1 MPSLISGNSPTSCIH
16 LPQTHQVVK
25 IIRLVLEIAAP
36 QVVLITETNVPH
48 KDNISYFGEYDPET
62 GLNDEAHMVYQF
74 PLAPLVLHTLQ
85 AGSSA
90 RLHNW
95 VESLNAEGIFFNF
108 IASHDGIGILPAS
121 NILSEAEIEAIIN
134 QVIHHGGMV
143 SYRSNPDGTQTVYEL
158 NTTLYDAVND
168 PGHPNPDLDIARYI
182 ASQVIMLSLA
192 GVPGIYYNS
201 LFGSRN
207 SPENVNRTGHTR
219 SINREKFSLNELE
232 TVLNDPGNIH
242 TRVFE
247 KYRHLLSIRTKQAA
261 FHPCSQQHAVGLSDR
276 IFGLERES
284 PDRSSVILILVNI
297 SSEYM
302 EMSLD
307 LNQRLLKNSKLLED
321 LISGE
326 KFTILDQQLSI
337 AFKPYQ
343 PLWLKELKNQK

>member
-1 MPSLISGNSPTSCIH
+1 
-16 LPQTHQVVK
+16 
-25 IIRLVLEIAAP
+25 
-36 QVVLITETNVPH
+36 
-48 KDNISYFGEYDPET
+48 
-62 GLNDEAHMVYQF
+62 
-74 PLAPLVLHTLQ
+74 
-85 AGSSA
+85 
-90 RLHNW
+90 
-95 VESLNAEGIFFNF
+95 
-108 IASHDGIGILPAS
+108 
-121 NILSEAEIEAIIN
+121 
-134 QVIHHGGMV
+134 
-143 SYRSNPDGTQTVYEL
+143 
-158 NTTLYDAVND
+158 
-168 PGHPNPDLDIARYI
+168 
-182 ASQVIMLSLA
+182 MLSLA

-326 KFTILDQQLSI
+326 NHNPGSAIIDRV
-337 AFKPYQ
+337 
-343 PLWLKELKNQK
+343 